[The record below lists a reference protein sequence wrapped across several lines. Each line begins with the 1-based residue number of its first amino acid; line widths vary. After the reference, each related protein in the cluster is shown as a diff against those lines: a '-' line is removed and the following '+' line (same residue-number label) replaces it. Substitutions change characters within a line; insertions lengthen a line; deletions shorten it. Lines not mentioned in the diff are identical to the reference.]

1 MVGAVVTIMDVKTH
15 FKVPITPGKEILL
28 PIIITTPAIL
38 TTTPAIIIT
47 TTPTADRIILT
58 TTETTILTPSPGRA
72 VVTIIRAAIR
82 GTMVVGVTLTPTRI
96 QITINLLGNRRRT
109 LIVGTTL
116 ALINKNLMVYFT
128 LKVSNN

>member
-1 MVGAVVTIMDVKTH
+1 MAGVVVTIMDVKTH
-15 FKVPITPGKEILL
+15 FKVPITPGKEILS

-38 TTTPAIIIT
+38 TTTPAIIT
-47 TTPTADRIILT
+47 TTPIAMQIILT

-82 GTMVVGVTLTPTRI
+82 GTMVVGVTLTATRI

-128 LKVSNN
+128 LKVNNN